1 LKQDQLSTP
10 LHSPSLLRAE
20 HTQDNHDNHNNSKKQ
35 AVRPHPLLLVLL
47 AIAMATTALGKG
59 QPPSNLSVTAN
70 FASVDASG
78 TITDIQDD
86 GLGPYSDGVSTVSN
100 ILTTNGYN
108 HQIWGDWQFDALSS
122 TSRTVNISFA
132 NPIHLANGGTAVPN
146 PPFTIKNVIAH
157 VEDKCTQISNGNGG
171 WNNMYQMTATQ
182 TFQCPLITH
191 FYDSNGYEYRIY
203 SGPNWEPETT
213 FAQVTCNSVASDGGC
228 NDWYIDP
235 IPAGYDVNGNPIP
248 GEAIGRLVYFTKRG
262 STNEGDYYFRF
273 HFHITRP

>member
-1 LKQDQLSTP
+1 MKQNRLSTP
-10 LHSPSLLRAE
+10 LHSPSLRRAE
-20 HTQDNHDNHNNSKKQ
+20 HTKDNHSNSKKQ
-35 AVRPHPLLLVLL
+35 AIRLRLFLLALLVT
-47 AIAMATTALGKG
+47 AIAATALGKG
-59 QPPSNLSVTAN
+59 QPPSNLSVTTS
-70 FASVDASG
+70 FASADASG

-86 GLGPYSDGVSTVSN
+86 GLGPYSDGASGVSN

-122 TSRTVNISFA
+122 TTRTVNISFA
-132 NPIHLANGGTAVPN
+132 NPIQLANGGTAVPN
-146 PPFTIKNVIAH
+146 PPFTSKNVIAH

-171 WNNMYQMTATQ
+171 WNNMYQMTANQ

-213 FAQVTCNSVASDGGC
+213 FAQVTCNSVASAGNC

-248 GEAIGRLVYFTKRG
+248 GAAIGRLVYFAKH
-262 STNEGDYYFRF
+262 STVNEGDYYFRF

>member
-1 LKQDQLSTP
+1 MKQNRLSTP
-10 LHSPSLLRAE
+10 LHSLSLRRAE
-20 HTQDNHDNHNNSKKQ
+20 HTKDNHSNSKKQ
-35 AVRPHPLLLVLL
+35 AIRLRLFLLALLVT
-47 AIAMATTALGKG
+47 AIAATALGKG
-59 QPPSNLSVTAN
+59 QPPSNLSVTTS
-70 FASVDASG
+70 FASADASG

-86 GLGPYSDGVSTVSN
+86 GLGPYSDGASGVSN

-122 TSRTVNISFA
+122 TTRTVNISFA
-132 NPIHLANGGTAVPN
+132 NPIQLANGGTAVPN

-213 FAQVTCNSVASDGGC
+213 FVRSHAIQWRRMVAATTGIS
-228 NDWYIDP
+228 I
-235 IPAGYDVNGNPIP
+235 
-248 GEAIGRLVYFTKRG
+248 
-262 STNEGDYYFRF
+262 RF
-273 HFHITRP
+273 PPDMT